1 MALRPPAWDWN
12 FAEDGNL
19 ALARDEQPAELALE
33 SPVAV
38 SPAVKPKRERV
49 SVRAMPSRRAVVQ
62 ARRARRRRAAGQ
74 HRARRIA
81 ALVLVSA
88 AVGVTLL
95 LSAFDWGT
103 AERVSTAP
111 APAQRLLPTGPP
123 RPQVVAVHNSLQL
136 RVPVAQQRIT
146 AVGYHA
152 VDNGALTLD
161 PVGEQ
166 ANKGLFARLVRRL
179 AGGDKAGLAWYQLGG
194 EGPANAVLD
203 VGAAPGTDVYAPVD
217 GVVVGI
223 SDYVISG
230 KRLGSRVDIQPSSE
244 PSLVVSL
251 THLRTDPRLTVGA
264 AVTSSSSKLGTVMS
278 FSRFER
284 QTLARYTQDAGNHVS
299 LEVHPA
305 ATLSVQ

>member
-1 MALRPPAWDWN
+1 
-12 FAEDGNL
+12 
-19 ALARDEQPAELALE
+19 
-33 SPVAV
+33 
-38 SPAVKPKRERV
+38 
-49 SVRAMPSRRAVVQ
+49 MPSRRAVVQ

-81 ALVLVSA
+81 ALVLVCA
-88 AVGVTLL
+88 AVVVTLL

-103 AERVSTAP
+103 PEQTVSTAP

-123 RPQVVAVHNSLQL
+123 QPQVVAVHNSLQL

-152 VDNGALTLD
+152 VDNGALPLE

-194 EGPANAVLD
+194 DGPANAVLD

-230 KRLGSRVDIQPSSE
+230 RRLGSRVDIQPSSE

-251 THLRTDPRLTVGA
+251 THLRTDPSLTVGA
-264 AVTSSSSKLGTVMS
+264 AVTASSSKLGTVMD

-305 ATLSVQ
+305 ATLTVQ

>member
-1 MALRPPAWDWN
+1 MD
-12 FAEDGNL
+12 
-19 ALARDEQPAELALE
+19 
-33 SPVAV
+33 
-38 SPAVKPKRERV
+38 
-49 SVRAMPSRRAVVQ
+49 Q

-74 HRARRIA
+74 HRLRRIA
-81 ALVLVSA
+81 VLLVASA
-88 AVGVTLL
+88 AVVATLL
-95 LSAFDWGT
+95 LTAFGSDT
-103 AERVSTAP
+103 PARTVSSAP
-111 APAQRLLPTGPP
+111 APAKRLLPTGPP
-123 RPQVVAVHNSLQL
+123 QPQVVAVHNSLQI

-152 VDNGALTLD
+152 VDNGALALE

-179 AGGDKAGLAWYQLGG
+179 AGRDEAGLAWYQLGG
-194 EGPANAVLD
+194 DGPANAVLN

-230 KRLGSRVDIQPSSE
+230 KRLGARVDVQPSSQ

-251 THLRTDPRLTVGA
+251 THLRPDPALTVGA
-264 AVTSSSSKLGTVMS
+264 AVTASSSKLGTVMD

-284 QTLARYTQDAGNHVS
+284 QALARYTQDAGNHVS

-305 ATLSVQ
+305 ATLLVQ

>member
-1 MALRPPAWDWN
+1 MSDRVRKRPEEHQNERQPDQLHPPRNLNPVRRGRHRADRTSLPRAGGTSRFPQTPSTDSRTRVRPVAWDWN
-12 FAEDGNL
+12 FEQDGNL
-19 ALARDEQPAELALE
+19 ALARDEQTAELALE

-38 SPAVKPKRERV
+38 SPALKPKRERV

-74 HRARRIA
+74 RRARRIA

-95 LSAFDWGT
+95 LSAFDWGS

-166 ANKGLFARLVRRL
+166 ANKGLFARLF
-179 AGGDKAGLAWYQLGG
+179 
-194 EGPANAVLD
+194 LD
-203 VGAAPGTDVYAPVD
+203 
-217 GVVVGI
+217 
-223 SDYVISG
+223 S
-230 KRLGSRVDIQPSSE
+230 
-244 PSLVVSL
+244 
-251 THLRTDPRLTVGA
+251 
-264 AVTSSSSKLGTVMS
+264 
-278 FSRFER
+278 
-284 QTLARYTQDAGNHVS
+284 
-299 LEVHPA
+299 PA
-305 ATLSVQ
+305 ATRRASRGTSSAATGRPTPSSTWAQRPAPTSTHPSTASSSGSATT

>member
-1 MALRPPAWDWN
+1 M
-12 FAEDGNL
+12 
-19 ALARDEQPAELALE
+19 ALE

-38 SPAVKPKRERV
+38 SQALNLKRERPSS
-49 SVRAMPSRRAVVQ
+49 SVRAMPSRKAVEE

-81 ALVLVSA
+81 VLTLASA
-88 AVGVTLL
+88 AVVVTLL
-95 LSAFDWGT
+95 LTAFGSGT
-103 AERVSTAP
+103 PTRSVSSAP

-123 RPQVVAVHNSLQL
+123 RPQVVAVHNTLQL
-136 RVPVAQQRIT
+136 HVPVAQQRIT

-152 VDNGALTLD
+152 VDNGALTLE

-179 AGGDKAGLAWYQLGG
+179 GGADKAGLAWYQLGG
-194 EGPANAVLD
+194 EGPATAVLD

-230 KRLGSRVDIQPSSE
+230 RPLGSRVDIQPSSE

-251 THLRTDPRLTVGA
+251 THLRPDPLLTVGA
-264 AVTSSSSKLGTVMS
+264 AVTASGSKLGTVLD

-284 QTLARYTQDAGNHVS
+284 QALARYTQDAGNHVS

-305 ATLSVQ
+305 ATLSIP

>member
-1 MALRPPAWDWN
+1 V
-12 FAEDGNL
+12 E
-19 ALARDEQPAELALE
+19 
-33 SPVAV
+33 
-38 SPAVKPKRERV
+38 
-49 SVRAMPSRRAVVQ
+49 Q
-62 ARRARRRRAAGQ
+62 ARRARRRRAAGR
-74 HRARRIA
+74 HRLRRIA
-81 ALVLVSA
+81 VLLVASA
-88 AVGVTLL
+88 AVVATLL
-95 LSAFDWGT
+95 LTAFGSDT
-103 AERVSTAP
+103 PARTVSSAP
-111 APAQRLLPTGPP
+111 APAKRLLPTGPP
-123 RPQVVAVHNSLQL
+123 QPQVVAVHNSLQI

-152 VDNGALTLD
+152 VDNGALALE

-179 AGGDKAGLAWYQLGG
+179 AGRDEAGLGWYQLGG
-194 EGPANAVLD
+194 DGPANAVLN

-230 KRLGSRVDIQPSSE
+230 KRLGARVDVQPSSQ

-251 THLRTDPRLTVGA
+251 THLRPDPALTVGA
-264 AVTSSSSKLGTVMS
+264 AVTASSSKLGTVMD

-284 QTLARYTQDAGNHVS
+284 QALARYTQDAGNHVS

-305 ATLSVQ
+305 ATLLVQ

>member
-1 MALRPPAWDWN
+1 
-12 FAEDGNL
+12 
-19 ALARDEQPAELALE
+19 
-33 SPVAV
+33 
-38 SPAVKPKRERV
+38 
-49 SVRAMPSRRAVVQ
+49 MPSRRAVEQ
-62 ARRARRRRAAGQ
+62 ARRARRRRAAGH

-81 ALVLVSA
+81 ALVVVSA
-88 AVGVTLL
+88 AVVVTLL

-103 AERVSTAP
+103 PAERVSTAP

-123 RPQVVAVHNSLQL
+123 QPQVVAVHNSLQL
-136 RVPVAQQRIT
+136 RLPVAQQRIT

-152 VDNGALTLD
+152 VDNGALPLE
-161 PVGEQ
+161 PVGKQ

-179 AGGDKAGLAWYQLGG
+179 AGGDEAGLAWYQLGG
-194 EGPANAVLD
+194 DGPANAVLD
-203 VGAAPGTDVYAPVD
+203 VGAAPGTDVYAPAD

-251 THLRTDPRLTVGA
+251 THLRTDPALTVGA
-264 AVTSSSSKLGTVMS
+264 AVTASSSKLGTVMD

-284 QTLARYTQDAGNHVS
+284 QALARYTQDAGNHVS

>member
-1 MALRPPAWDWN
+1 
-12 FAEDGNL
+12 
-19 ALARDEQPAELALE
+19 
-33 SPVAV
+33 
-38 SPAVKPKRERV
+38 
-49 SVRAMPSRRAVVQ
+49 MPSRRGVEQ

-81 ALVLVSA
+81 ALVLVCA
-88 AVGVTLL
+88 AVVVTLL
-95 LSAFDWGT
+95 LSAFGWGT
-103 AERVSTAP
+103 PAETVSTAP

-123 RPQVVAVHNSLQL
+123 QPQVVAVHNSLQL

-146 AVGYHA
+146 AIGYHA
-152 VDNGALTLD
+152 VDNGALPLE

-179 AGGDKAGLAWYQLGG
+179 TGGDKAGLAWYQLGG

-251 THLRTDPRLTVGA
+251 THLRIDPSLSVGA
-264 AVTSSSSKLGTVMS
+264 AVTASSSKLGTVMD

>member
-1 MALRPPAWDWN
+1 MS
-12 FAEDGNL
+12 
-19 ALARDEQPAELALE
+19 QALE
-33 SPVAV
+33 L
-38 SPAVKPKRERV
+38 KPERTSV
-49 SVRAMPSRRAVVQ
+49 SVRPMPSRRAVHQ

-74 HRARRIA
+74 HRTRRIA
-81 ALVLVSA
+81 VLVLAFA
-88 AVGVTLL
+88 AVVVTLL
-95 LSAFDWGT
+95 LTAFGSGDSAPS
-103 AERVSTAP
+103 VSTAP

-123 RPQVVAVHNSLQL
+123 QPQVIAVHNSLQL

-152 VDNGALTLD
+152 IDNGALALE

-179 AGGDKAGLAWYQLGG
+179 AGSDEAGLAWYQLGG
-194 EGPANAVLD
+194 DGPENAVLN

-230 KRLGSRVDIQPSSE
+230 KRLGARIDIQPSSE

-251 THLRTDPRLTVGA
+251 THLRPDPTVTVGE
-264 AVTSSSSKLGTVMS
+264 AVTATGSKLGTIMD

-284 QTLARYTQDAGNHVS
+284 QALARYTQDAGNHVS

>member
-1 MALRPPAWDWN
+1 M
-12 FAEDGNL
+12 
-19 ALARDEQPAELALE
+19 
-33 SPVAV
+33 
-38 SPAVKPKRERV
+38 
-49 SVRAMPSRRAVVQ
+49 
-62 ARRARRRRAAGQ
+62 
-74 HRARRIA
+74 
-81 ALVLVSA
+81 
-88 AVGVTLL
+88 
-95 LSAFDWGT
+95 
-103 AERVSTAP
+103 
-111 APAQRLLPTGPP
+111 
-123 RPQVVAVHNSLQL
+123 AVHNSLQL
-136 RVPVAQQRIT
+136 RVPVAQQRIS

-152 VDNGALTLD
+152 VDNGALPLE

-179 AGGDKAGLAWYQLGG
+179 TGGDKAGLAWYQLGG

-251 THLRTDPRLTVGA
+251 THLRIDPSLTVGA
-264 AVTSSSSKLGTVMS
+264 AVTASSSKLGTVMD

>member
-1 MALRPPAWDWN
+1 V
-12 FAEDGNL
+12 E
-19 ALARDEQPAELALE
+19 
-33 SPVAV
+33 
-38 SPAVKPKRERV
+38 
-49 SVRAMPSRRAVVQ
+49 Q
-62 ARRARRRRAAGQ
+62 ARRARRRHASGQ

-81 ALVLVSA
+81 VLILASA
-88 AVGVTLL
+88 AVVATLL
-95 LSAFDWGT
+95 LTAFGSGTSART
-103 AERVSTAP
+103 VSSAP

-123 RPQVVAVHNSLQL
+123 QPQVIAVQSSLQI

-152 VDNGALTLD
+152 VDNGALPLE

-179 AGGDKAGLAWYQLGG
+179 AGGEKAGRAWYQLGG

-203 VGAAPGTDVYAPVD
+203 VGASPGTDVYAPVD

-230 KRLGSRVDIQPSSE
+230 RRLGARIDIQPSSE

-251 THLRTDPRLTVGA
+251 THLRPDPTLKVGA
-264 AVTSSSSKLGTVMS
+264 AVTASSSKLGTVMD
-278 FSRFER
+278 FSRYER
-284 QTLARYTQDAGNHVS
+284 QSLARYTQDAGNHVS
-299 LEVHPA
+299 VEVHPA
-305 ATLSVQ
+305 TTLSVQ

>member
-1 MALRPPAWDWN
+1 MSQALNLKRDRP
-12 FAEDGNL
+12 
-19 ALARDEQPAELALE
+19 
-33 SPVAV
+33 S
-38 SPAVKPKRERV
+38 V
-49 SVRAMPSRRAVVQ
+49 SVRAMPSRTGVEQ

-81 ALVLVSA
+81 VLVLASG
-88 AVGVTLL
+88 AVLATLL
-95 LSAFDWGT
+95 LTAFGSGSSAP
-103 AERVSTAP
+103 AVSSAP

-123 RPQVVAVHNSLQL
+123 QPQVVAVHNSLQL

-152 VDNGALTLD
+152 VDNGALPLE
-161 PVGEQ
+161 PVGKQ

-179 AGGDKAGLAWYQLGG
+179 AGGDEAGLAWYQLGG
-194 EGPANAVLD
+194 DGPANAVLD

-230 KRLGSRVDIQPSSE
+230 RRLGSRIDLQPSSE

-251 THLRTDPRLTVGA
+251 THLRPDPALTVGSG
-264 AVTSSSSKLGTVMS
+264 VTASSSKLGTVMD
-278 FSRFER
+278 FSRYER
-284 QTLARYTQDAGNHVS
+284 QALARYTQDAGNHVS